1 MSSGLSLGLTKKIEE
16 MISRYPK
23 KDAALLPVLQLVQRE
38 RGAISAEE
46 EVLVAGLLGL
56 KPIRVREVVTFYTML
71 NRKPVGTYHI
81 QICSNLSCLLMGSEK
96 LIDYLQRKL
105 GVNIGQT
112 TPDRRFTLSQVECLG
127 ACEMSP
133 CMMVN
138 LDYYGNLDRDKIDTV
153 LRGLA

>member
-1 MSSGLSLGLTKKIEE
+1 MSSGLSLGLRKKIEE
-16 MISRYPK
+16 IISRYPK

-46 EVLVAGLLGL
+46 ELLVAGLLGL

-81 QICSNLSCLLMGSEK
+81 QICSNLSCVLMGSEK

-138 LDYYGNLDRDKIDTV
+138 LDYYGNLDRDKIDTI

>member
-1 MSSGLSLGLTKKIEE
+1 MGLRKKIEE
-16 MISRYPK
+16 IISRYPK

-46 EVLVAGLLGL
+46 ELLVAGLLGL

-138 LDYYGNLDRDKIDTV
+138 LDYYGNLDRDKIDTI